1 MRFSRFKTRAIM
13 IILAVFLSSPVIA
26 QTPVNEWIWVE
37 QSRPSS
43 NISEEYLVMV
53 TVLSTDESEQ
63 NPMRFLLGEH
73 TQSIIS
79 DTILSPFEM
88 NAYETSYGL
97 WYSVLQKALEDGYE
111 FENPGQEGSYG
122 RRGRAP
128 SPDGYFQPVTT
139 ITWRDAIVWCNAL
152 SEQSGLT
159 PCYTFNGRI
168 IKSSSDA
175 SSADLAVCSWNADG
189 YRLPSEAEWEYASRK
204 TISGF
209 QRGDLPSGSVD
220 EYGNTDSSISDTLI
234 AWTSANTH
242 KTQTAGT
249 AGTAFTQNALHGTGR
264 ANGIGLFDM
273 SGNVLEYCWDWFADY
288 VQKDNRRERLTG
300 PEFGFERV
308 SRGGSWSP
316 YASFILCGDRY
327 SFDPGEAYNY
337 MGFRICRTLQ

>member
-1 MRFSRFKTRAIM
+1 MHGNNFKSRIY
-13 IILAVFLSSPVIA
+13 IILLIIA
-26 QTPVNEWIWVE
+26 LASALAAQNPVNEWIWVE

-43 NISEEYLVMV
+43 ASLKEYLFMV
-53 TVLSTDESEQ
+53 KVLSVEESEK
-63 NPMRFLLGEH
+63 NPVQFILGEH
-73 TQSIIS
+73 TQAMIS
-79 DTILSPFEM
+79 RTILSPFEM

-97 WYSVLQKALEDGYE
+97 WNSVLQKALEDGYE

-159 PCYTFNGRI
+159 PCYTYKGKI
-168 IKSSSDA
+168 LKSSVNTFE
-175 SSADLAVCSWNADG
+175 ADLAVCNWDATG
-189 YRLPSEAEWEYASRK
+189 YRLPSEAEWEYAARK
-204 TISGF
+204 TVSGF

-220 EYGNTDSSISDTLI
+220 KNGNTDSSVLDTLI
-234 AWTSANTH
+234 AWTSANTQ

-249 AGTAFTQNALHGTGR
+249 AGTAFNQNTLHGTGK

-288 VQKDNRRERLTG
+288 EQKENKRQRLTG

-316 YASFILCGDRY
+316 YASFILSGDRY

-337 MGFRICRTLQ
+337 MGFRLCRTIQ

>member
-1 MRFSRFKTRAIM
+1 MRFSRFKTRAII

-220 EYGNTDSSISDTLI
+220 EQGNTDSDISDTLI

-249 AGTAFTQNALHGTGR
+249 AGTAFTQNTLHGTGR
-264 ANGIGLFDM
+264 PNGIGLFDM

-337 MGFRICRTLQ
+337 MGFRVCRTVK